1 MKSETATEAA
11 RGGTMPIEKSWTPDR
26 NIQAYLEG
34 HVYHG
39 RTGRKMDNG

>member
-1 MKSETATEAA
+1 MKTETAMKPV
-11 RGGTMPIEKSWTPDR
+11 RSGTMPVEKSGTPER